1 MRYLEM
7 FNKEKNFV
15 SAVIYVYKAEDRIEE
30 FLRTVIRIFEKH
42 FENSEIICVD
52 DCSTDKSI
60 DIIKK
65 IGQEPS
71 TFTNITIVN
80 LSYYHGLE
88 RAMNAGVELAIGD
101 FVFEFDST
109 ILDFDPEEIMTVY
122 WHSLK
127 GYDIVSASP
136 DKKQKIMSNIFYKLF
151 EYFTDSSYKMG
162 TERFRILS
170 RRVINR
176 IGSMNKTI
184 PYRKA
189 VYANCGLKTDNLRY
203 HIVCM
208 EKRDG
213 VVDKKEKK
221 YRFSLAVDS
230 LILFTNLGY
239 RFAIAMTFLMIFI
252 VMCVA
257 IYSITIYLLG
267 NPVAGWTTT
276 ILFLSFCF
284 FGLFGILTIII
295 KYLQILVNLVFK
307 RKRYSFE
314 SIEKITK
321 G

>member
-1 MRYLEM
+1 
-7 FNKEKNFV
+7 
-15 SAVIYVYKAEDRIEE
+15 
-30 FLRTVIRIFEKH
+30 
-42 FENSEIICVD
+42 
-52 DCSTDKSI
+52 
-60 DIIKK
+60 
-65 IGQEPS
+65 
-71 TFTNITIVN
+71 
-80 LSYYHGLE
+80 
-88 RAMNAGVELAIGD
+88 
-101 FVFEFDST
+101 
-109 ILDFDPEEIMTVY
+109 
-122 WHSLK
+122 
-127 GYDIVSASP
+127 
-136 DKKQKIMSNIFYKLF
+136 
-151 EYFTDSSYKMG
+151 
-162 TERFRILS
+162 
-170 RRVINR
+170 
-176 IGSMNKTI
+176 MNKTI